1 MNRVVERIRALL
13 AEKDRV
19 VVTIDGPCASGK
31 TTLAKYLSETFDCN
45 LIHMDD
51 FFLRP
56 EQRTPER
63 LKEPGGNV
71 DRERFWDEV
80 MNAIVRYDD
89 IYYRP
94 YLCSRGEL
102 GDAIFLP
109 FKQLFI
115 LEGSYSQHPFF
126 GKTTVNLRVFLD
138 VTPEKQIERLKLRN
152 PEKLERFLSEWIP
165 MENSYFETFQIRER
179 ADLCLE
185 L

>member
-1 MNRVVERIRALL
+1 MNRVVERIRELL
-13 AEKDRV
+13 AQRDRV

-31 TTLAKYLSETFDCN
+31 TTLAKRLAEQFDCN

-63 LKEPGGNV
+63 LAEPGGNF

-80 MNAIVRYDD
+80 MNPIVRYDD
-89 IYYRP
+89 ITYRP
-94 YLCSRGEL
+94 YLCGEGKL
-102 GDAIFLP
+102 GDPVFLP

-115 LEGSYSQHPFF
+115 IEGSYSQHPFL
-126 GKTTVNLRVFLD
+126 GKTTVNLRVFVD
-138 VTPEKQIERLKLRN
+138 ISQEKQLERLESRD
-152 PEKLERFLSEWIP
+152 PEKLNRFLSEWIP
-165 MENSYFETFQIRER
+165 MEQKYFKTFRIREQ
-179 ADLCLE
+179 ADICLE